1 MRPNVQERLDR
12 LRLRGAVLLIV
23 TTAVVLASAAAILE
37 RWIDP
42 ASFPTMGDAL
52 WFTVATVTTVG
63 YGDIVPESS
72 GGRVIASGLML
83 LGLGLIPVLTS
94 VVVSILIS
102 RRSREERKAEEQEF
116 AKLLAVLQSVDDR
129 LARLEARAGGQ

>member
-1 MRPNVQERLDR
+1 MRPNLEERLDR

-23 TTAVVLASAAAILE
+23 TTAIVLALVAAILE
-37 RWIDP
+37 RLIDP
-42 ASFPTMGDAL
+42 AFDTMGEAL

-72 GGRVIASGLML
+72 AGRVVASGLML

-116 AKLLAVLQSVDDR
+116 AKLLALLQSLDDR
-129 LARLEARAGGQ
+129 LARLEARAGGH

>member
-1 MRPNVQERLDR
+1 MRPNVQERLER

-23 TTAVVLASAAAILE
+23 TTAVVLAVVSAILE
-37 RWIDP
+37 RLIDP
-42 ASFPTMGDAL
+42 AFDTMGEAL

-72 GGRVIASGLML
+72 TGRVVASGLML

-116 AKLLAVLQSVDDR
+116 AKLLALLQSLDDR
-129 LARLEARAGGQ
+129 LARLEARAGGR